1 MERTDSMNTLLENY
15 LEQIDRYLKAMPI
28 SERTDIVKEIKSEMQ
43 ELELQNVPPEQ
54 IIGRLGS
61 PKELAKAYLGDSIAK
76 DSEFSW
82 KKLGAL
88 LAFYSMAGL
97 GGMFVIPIASVLS
110 VGLLFS
116 GIIAPLAGILKF
128 SGFLLGFQVP
138 FVMFRLGSYEAAPP
152 IALLLSVLM
161 GALFLL
167 AGRALWKLMLGYV
180 QKVSRKH
187 KELRMEM

>member
-1 MERTDSMNTLLENY
+1 MNTLLENY

-61 PKELAKAYLGDSIAK
+61 PKELAKAYLVDSIAK

-128 SGFLLGFQVP
+128 TGFLLGFQVP

>member
-1 MERTDSMNTLLENY
+1 MNTLLENY

-76 DSEFSW
+76 DSKFRW

-110 VGLLFS
+110 VGLL
-116 GIIAPLAGILKF
+116 
-128 SGFLLGFQVP
+128 
-138 FVMFRLGSYEAAPP
+138 
-152 IALLLSVLM
+152 
-161 GALFLL
+161 
-167 AGRALWKLMLGYV
+167 
-180 QKVSRKH
+180 
-187 KELRMEM
+187 